1 MKRIFVNLVAVM
13 AVTAGI
19 FAQTNSPKFIIS
31 ADKMNVLYAGIEN
44 PVSIAISNVPTKKIT
59 ASIDN
64 GTITQS
70 GDHWIVTPTSPGTA
84 TITAIVNV
92 NGGINSIS
100 MNFKVREVPLPI
112 AKVAG
117 KSGGEINKS
126 DLANTRGVIA
136 QLEDFNFDIIYR
148 VEAFTVT
155 VLTSQVERSF
165 TSNSAAFTPE
175 QKTLFQSLEAGQKVI
190 ISNIKAV
197 SIEKVCYVTG
207 VCTTSTKGPEGTH
220 DLKDVI
226 FYIE

>member
-44 PVSIAISNVPTKKIT
+44 PVSIAISSVPTEQIT
-59 ASIDN
+59 VSIDN

-70 GDHWIVTPTSPGTA
+70 GDHWVVTPIFPGTA
-84 TITAIVNV
+84 RIKAVAND
-92 NGGINSIS
+92 GKNSIITY
-100 MNFKVREVPLPI
+100 FRVREVPVPI
-112 AKVAG
+112 AKVTG
-117 KSGGEINKS
+117 KSGGNIDKN
-126 DLANTRGVIA
+126 DFANARGVLA
-136 QLEDFNFDIIYR
+136 QLEDFHFDIVYR

-155 VLTSQVERSF
+155 VLTSQGERSF
-165 TSNSAAFTPE
+165 TSNSNAFTPE
-175 QKTLFQSLEAGQKVI
+175 QKALFQSLKSGQKVI

-197 SIEKVCYVTG
+197 SIEKECYVTG

-220 DLKDVI
+220 DLKDIV
-226 FYIE
+226 FNIE